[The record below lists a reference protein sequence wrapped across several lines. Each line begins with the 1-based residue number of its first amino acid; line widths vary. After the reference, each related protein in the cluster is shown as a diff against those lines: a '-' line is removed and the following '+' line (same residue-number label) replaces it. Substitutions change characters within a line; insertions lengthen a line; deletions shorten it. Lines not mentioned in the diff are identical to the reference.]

1 MSDGKVKIEIIAED
15 NDAAKK
21 IKDTEESL
29 GGLGKKSE
37 ETGKKTKQTKS
48 RFKELTDTIM
58 QQERDL
64 EDLKS
69 EYVQTAINLGETS
82 KEAQDLKQKYSE
94 LNRELKENK
103 GLLDSAQKGLEDMGD
118 GAEEGGKG
126 LGILDIAAGDLVSSG
141 IKSLISGIG
150 SAISSLASLAEETR
164 EYREDMA
171 KLDTSFKTQGHSV
184 EAGRKAYEDF
194 YAILGE
200 SDRSVEAVNHLAEL
214 TNNTEDLSKWSTIA
228 AGVTA
233 KFGDSL
239 PIEGLTEAANETAKV
254 GQTTGVLADAL
265 NWVSKDSAVFK
276 QALGGNQKALNAF
289 NYALKTGENVEDAF
303 TAALGKMSSEQERSA
318 AITNTLNG
326 IYADAAGEYNAM
338 TAETQKARRAA
349 AELEASQ
356 ARLGAA
362 FEPVSTLITTAKSAL
377 FNYGA
382 NIAENVTTRVSDF
395 VNVTK
400 NLTDEQK
407 KLVES
412 SNAAA
417 AKANELKT
425 AADEAALGITAQFNY
440 TQSLADELFRLADA
454 NGVVQEADQARVE
467 FILGQLKEATGEE
480 YRMVDGV
487 IQKYGELKSSINDVI
502 AAKQAELILGAYQE
516 AYTQALIAVEQKYN
530 EMLERSM
537 VAGKLKMELDE
548 EMARHSALMAEFT
561 AAAADGLS
569 REEAVA
575 WGNRIK
581 ESEGG
586 VAKIRMAYDSEVE
599 KLQEVEGEYETYS
612 SQISTYAE
620 AQTLILEGKSQE
632 AIAALNRQG
641 NGFVENAAKVD
652 EATKSNIQAL
662 EDEVVKTGIAL
673 GILEAEYAE
682 KQGNLTEAQDKEYKA
697 RIAAAKKEAQDARKE
712 YKTVGG
718 DMVEGLVE
726 GVDEKDGNP
735 VWNLAGK
742 LAGIVKKG
750 IEAARK
756 AADAHSPARET
767 IKLGKDIVDG
777 LIVGEEDKRKEAV
790 NAFSSATKEVIGGIE
805 KEMEDG
811 IKRIDKELE
820 RLDDVRTK
828 ANANAVDAQKKA
840 LNKEKK
846 ALQERQK
853 AFSEFARNH
862 EKQLSEMAKLEDDYA
877 KNMVKVQETLTK
889 DIETLW
895 KNFESTRENRTQ
907 SIINSLGL
915 FDEVEKKEAAS
926 GSAMTHNLR
935 DQVAE
940 LERYNDAIFKLSQR
954 EVNPEFIESMLA
966 LGVDN
971 LPELE
976 AFNRMSDEELS
987 KYAALWEE
995 KNRLAGAAAAKSLEM
1010 AREETVREIAGLAD
1024 AAKKE
1029 AEILTTEYRGAMVA
1043 LVGEVKDGMLATSE
1057 AGVKALGEDLDEY
1070 LKAGKALMESVAEGI
1085 EEGKSSVINS
1095 AIDTIV
1101 EALEAAQIEA
1111 GLREEITATV
1121 NAENARYGYTPG
1133 VADNGMGEL
1142 TRAVGAQTASINSL
1156 GAQSRA
1162 GSRSSTVVLELNG
1175 RELGRAVVET
1185 GTSETVRTGV
1195 SISGGAR

>member
-150 SAISSLASLAEETR
+150 NAISSLASLAEETR

-184 EAGRKAYEDF
+184 EAGQKAYEDF

-303 TAALGKMSSEQERSA
+303 TAALGKMSTEQERSA

-349 AELEASQ
+349 AEMEAAQ

-362 FEPVSTLITTAKSAL
+362 FEPVATIVTETKAAF
-377 FNYGA
+377 FNFAA
-382 NIAENVTTRVSDF
+382 NLAENVSAEIER
-395 VNVTK
+395 TK
-400 NLTDEQK
+400 NLTSGLTTEQR
-407 KLVES
+407 LLAEAAVES
-412 SNAAA
+412 SKKIA
-417 AKANELKT
+417 ELRT
-425 AADEAALGITAQFNY
+425 AADEAAIGISAQY
-440 TQSLADELFRLADA
+440 GYVQDLADELLRLADA
-454 NGVVQEADQARVE
+454 NGRVKDTDKARADFIINELNEA
-467 FILGQLKEATGEE
+467 LGTEYTMTGNL
-480 YRMVDGV
+480 
-487 IQKYGELKSSINDVI
+487 INQYGTLKSTIDNVI
-502 AAKQAELILGAYQE
+502 ASKRAEI
-516 AYTQALIAVEQKYN
+516 
-530 EMLERSM
+530 
-537 VAGKLKMELDE
+537 
-548 EMARHSALMAEFT
+548 LMAEYET
-561 AAAADGLS
+561 AYAEAIKNRTAIEQAAADQHVVLLNAMS
-569 REEAVA
+569 AADEAKL
-575 WGNRIK
+575 K
-581 ESEGG
+581 EDEARAAYQKALDEGKTGYEIYG
-586 VAKIRMAYDSEVE
+586 VGKRLEAAEKEARNKAIAVDKQKAKYDELVQNVEQNTADITAYESA
-599 KLQEVEGEYETYS
+599 KTAFMQGEYEKG
-612 SQISTYAE
+612 E
-620 AQTLILEGKSQE
+620 KIL
-632 AIAALNRQG
+632 NDWG
-641 NGFVENAAKVD
+641 NGFLDAAKDAEKGNAKQIESARNMVIH
-652 EATKSNIQAL
+652 TSIQ
-662 EDEVVKTGIAL
+662 L
-673 GILEAEYAE
+673 GELEAEYAD
-682 KQGNLTEAQDKEYKA
+682 KQGNMTDEQEKEMEA
-697 RIAAAKKEAQDARKE
+697 RIEAAKKEAQDARKE
-712 YKTVGG
+712 YKRVGG
-718 DMVEGLVE
+718 DMIEGLVE
-726 GVDEKDGNP
+726 GVNEKDGNP

-750 IEAARK
+750 IEEARK

-790 NAFSSATKEVIGGIE
+790 NAFASTTKEVIGGIE
-805 KEMEDG
+805 KELENG

-820 RLDDVRTK
+820 RLDDVRNK
-828 ANANAVDAQKKA
+828 YNANSVDAQKKA

-846 ALQERQK
+846 ALQEREK

-877 KNMVKVQETLTK
+877 KNMLKVQETLTK
-889 DIETLW
+889 EIENKW
-895 KNFESTRENRTQ
+895 NNFESTRESRTQ

-915 FDEVEKKEAAS
+915 FDEVEKKEATD
-926 GSAMTHNLR
+926 GKVMTRNLAG
-935 DQVAE
+935 QVAE
-940 LERYNDAIFKLSQR
+940 LEKYNDAIFELSQR
-954 EVNPEFIESMLA
+954 DVNPEFIESMLA

-976 AFNRMSDEELS
+976 AFNRMTDDELL
-987 KYAALWEE
+987 KYVAMWEE

-1024 AAKKE
+1024 AAKTE
-1029 AEILTTEYRGAMVA
+1029 AETLATEYQNAMLN
-1043 LVGEVKDGMLATSE
+1043 LVGEVKKGMLATSE

-1070 LKAGKALMESVAEGI
+1070 LKAGKALMDSVAEGI
-1085 EEGKSSVINS
+1085 EEGKSGVINS
-1095 AIDTIV
+1095 AIDAIV

-1111 GLREEITATV
+1111 GIKSDISSAV
-1121 NAENARYGYTPG
+1121 YAENARYGYSSG
-1133 VADNGMGEL
+1133 VADNGMAEL
-1142 TRAVGAQTASINSL
+1142 AHAVGAQAAGVNSL
-1156 GAQSRA
+1156 VSQNQ
-1162 GSRSSTVVLELNG
+1162 RSGNTTVILQVDK

-1195 SISGGAR
+1195 SISGGAK